1 LPLHALIG
9 IAIVPPP
16 LSSTD
21 ECAEPS
27 DAIPAVHPVVRHGLA
42 IVALVLMAVL
52 GVAAWLYPYDQEG
65 RPLLMETH
73 VQLGLPPCT
82 FRLLTGLPCPSCGM
96 TTSFALLLHGDLAAS
111 LRANWAGTL
120 LAVVCMLLIPWC
132 LLCAYGAR
140 LYFIVSIERALT
152 TMVITLLS
160 IVLLRW
166 VIVLALMKYGPY

>member
-1 LPLHALIG
+1 LPLHARIG

-21 ECAEPS
+21 ESAEPL
-27 DAIPAVHPVVRHGLA
+27 DAIPAVHPGVRHGLA
-42 IVALVLMAVL
+42 IFALVLMAVL
-52 GVAAWLYPYDQEG
+52 GVAAWLHPYDQEG

-96 TTSFALLLHGDLAAS
+96 TTSFALLVRGDLAAS

-120 LAVVCMLLIPWC
+120 LAVVCMLLIPWS
-132 LLCAYGAR
+132 LFCAYRGR
-140 LYFIVSIERALT
+140 LYFIASIERALT
-152 TMVITLLS
+152 TMVIAFLS

-166 VIVLALMKYGPY
+166 FIVLALIRYGPH